1 MNIEIF
7 DKIKKYGVKALTQS
21 ELLTA
26 TALEKGD
33 TYNRLM
39 TSVDA
44 DEFQTFD
51 LNYSK
56 DKKLAVYMCFSEM
69 IRRRKAC
76 IDRKIKCT
84 SDAVPYFLEYADKNK
99 EYFIVLTLNGA
110 NELIKKHVITIGL
123 ANKTQ
128 IHPREIFS
136 EAIADRACFII
147 AGHNHPSGSLEPS
160 VEDLAVTE
168 KIKVTGDIIGIKVLD
183 HIIFS
188 KKGHFSIF
196 HLDSLEE
203 TNKKLF
209 YES

>member
-1 MNIEIF
+1 MNTAIF
-7 DKIKKYGVKALTQS
+7 EKIKRYGVKALTQS

-26 TALEKGD
+26 TSLENGD
-33 TYNRLM
+33 IYNRLM
-39 TSVDA
+39 TSIDV

-56 DKKLAVYMCFSEM
+56 DKKLLVYMCFSEI

-76 IDRKIKCT
+76 TDRKIRCT
-84 SDAVPYFLEYADKNK
+84 SDAVPYFLEYADMNK

-196 HLDSLEE
+196 HLDSLEG
-203 TNKKLF
+203 TKKKY

>member
-1 MNIEIF
+1 M
-7 DKIKKYGVKALTQS
+7 
-21 ELLTA
+21 
-26 TALEKGD
+26 
-33 TYNRLM
+33 
-39 TSVDA
+39 
-44 DEFQTFD
+44 
-51 LNYSK
+51 
-56 DKKLAVYMCFSEM
+56 
-69 IRRRKAC
+69 
-76 IDRKIKCT
+76 
-84 SDAVPYFLEYADKNK
+84 NK

-203 TNKKLF
+203 KNRKLF